1 MAKIKVSRTT
11 TIVEISL
18 GDVRD
23 EDIDTAPD
31 VCDDLIAR
39 IEALAEMLGV
49 TEEQAEHLILGN

>member
-23 EDIDTAPD
+23 EDIGTAPD

-49 TEEQAEHLILGN
+49 TEEQAEHLILGD

>member
-1 MAKIKVSRTT
+1 MAKIRVSRTT

-23 EDIDTAPD
+23 EDIGTAPD

-39 IEALAEMLGV
+39 IEALAEALDI

>member
-11 TIVEISL
+11 TIIEVGL

-23 EDIDTAPD
+23 EDIGTAPD

-39 IEALAEMLGV
+39 IEALAEILGI

>member
-1 MAKIKVSRTT
+1 MAKIKVTRTA

-23 EDIDTAPD
+23 EDIGTAPD